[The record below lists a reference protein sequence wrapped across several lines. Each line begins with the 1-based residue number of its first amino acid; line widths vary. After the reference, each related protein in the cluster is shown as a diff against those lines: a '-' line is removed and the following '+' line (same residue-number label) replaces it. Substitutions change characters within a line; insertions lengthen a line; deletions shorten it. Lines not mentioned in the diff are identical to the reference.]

1 VWYKAIVS
9 FREEGTRNVR
19 QKTESISLM
28 EVAARRVLHTKCTDE
43 EKNALPRQGDESWI
57 GIYQEFLKLFSLPLQ
72 FDKLAG
78 DSIDYVEGSG
88 KTKVCTGETMGATA
102 ICNNIMR
109 AGKHYVSFQVN
120 DDNSSGIS
128 CGIMRPTTK
137 DITRL
142 ANCRPISDDLSSFSL
157 KKYDMLYS
165 DNINCCLMKTRSGDG
180 FFRKKWKLD
189 IESMVWLMMC
199 SVQWL
204 SFKII

>member
-1 VWYKAIVS
+1 MENFTDDTIVAVAS
-9 FREEGTRNVR
+9 FLSPRDMSSLALTCKQFGAKNGTKRSSVREEGTRNVR

-128 CGIMRPTTK
+128 CGVV
-137 DITRL
+137 L
-142 ANCRPISDDLSSFSL
+142 
-157 KKYDMLYS
+157 
-165 DNINCCLMKTRSGDG
+165 
-180 FFRKKWKLD
+180 
-189 IESMVWLMMC
+189 
-199 SVQWL
+199 
-204 SFKII
+204 